1 MIIIR
6 ICEQGR
12 IQGRGITFAPPLT
25 DSVGGKA
32 TPPIVNLRQLKCLL
46 LFAKITLLNYFIVC
60 QVI

>member
-32 TPPIVNLRQLKCLL
+32 TPPIVNLRQIKI